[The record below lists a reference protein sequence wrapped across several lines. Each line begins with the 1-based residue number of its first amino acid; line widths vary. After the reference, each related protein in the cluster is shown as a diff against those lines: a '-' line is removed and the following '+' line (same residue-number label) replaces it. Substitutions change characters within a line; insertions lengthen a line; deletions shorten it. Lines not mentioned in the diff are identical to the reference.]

1 MHSGA
6 ALLERRAAMASATVN
21 SARVVMT
28 TVTCPRG
35 LHAVRPRG
43 PVPLGGLVVRRTTPG
58 PGAAMRTVYAAPT
71 YGEIMFVLCDIF
83 PNTSA
88 LALASQNSLLKIRLY
103 TKIFLF
109 LILRNMTIL
118 NN

>member
-58 PGAAMRTVYAAPT
+58 PGAAMKTVYAAPT
-71 YGEIMFVLCDIF
+71 YGKIMLSFIPSIREDIEIILLHPVTFCKGQQTLVG
-83 PNTSA
+83 
-88 LALASQNSLLKIRLY
+88 SLLKKSTLY
-103 TKIFLF
+103 GYTP
-109 LILRNMTIL
+109 
-118 NN
+118 